1 VKGGSV
7 GDQPFLAE
15 DKPFPPGAKDFDFH
29 SLIPSLRGSEWGY
42 AVTKLTVMVWL
53 AVAILIIFFLVT
65 YRNPKLV
72 PTKGQWLAESIYG
85 FVRNGVAGD
94 VIGQREGLPFAP
106 YLTTLFCY
114 ITLTNFFAI
123 VPFFQIS
130 PNSHIAFPIVL
141 AVISYVMFIYVGI
154 RKHGAGKY
162 FRNALF
168 MPGIPWPLYILITP
182 IEFIS
187 TFLTR
192 PVTLAVRLFAN
203 MFAGHLMLLVFTLG
217 GVAMVQASNI
227 FIKGL
232 SVASF
237 LMALVM
243 TFFELMVI
251 VLQAY
256 VFTMLTAAY
265 VQGALEEAH

>member
-7 GDQPFLAE
+7 ADQPFLAE
-15 DKPFPPGAKDFDFH
+15 DTPFPPGTKDFDLK
-29 SLIPSLRGSEWGY
+29 SLIPSLRDSEWGY
-42 AVTKLTVMVWL
+42 TVTKLTVMVWL
-53 AVAILIIFFLVT
+53 AVAVLIVFFLVA

-72 PTKGQWLAESIYG
+72 PTKRQWLAESIYG
-85 FVRNGVAGD
+85 FTRNGIAGD
-94 VIGQREGLPFAP
+94 VIGHEGLRFAP
-106 YLTTLFCY
+106 YLTTLLCF
-114 ITLTNFFAI
+114 ITLTNAFAI
-123 VPFFQIS
+123 IPFFQIS
-130 PNSHIAFPIVL
+130 PNAHIAFPIVL
-141 AVISYVMFIYVGI
+141 AVISYVLFIWVGI
-154 RKHGAGKY
+154 RKQGAARY
-162 FRNALF
+162 FRTALF

-217 GVAMVQASNI
+217 GVAMLNASNI
-227 FIKGL
+227 FVKGL
-232 SVASF
+232 SVTSF
-237 LMALVM
+237 LMAIVM
-243 TFFELMVI
+243 TFFEFMVV

-265 VQGALEEAH
+265 IQGALEQH